1 MGLIPLIT
9 FPYSKPIYAKRTPIE
24 ILDQVYSILEE
35 LDVSREE
42 TVINSIEVLVEPVEI
57 EKTGTKKLE
66 YKAKIALMKW
76 FGEKWLEKSRGKL
89 IMPGEQSAIA
99 LKLNNIN
106 IFMNPIKEYD
116 ESKLAVLVVLRWRIG
131 LSINGRNGLIEI
143 DEWESTI
150 VKNIKP
156 LDKEDV
162 IELVI
167 NEAKKLDKVFKE
179 KNSKRKIV
187 ERTTDDLIEEL
198 IGEEDE
204 EEYQVDISEKGIHY
218 NVKVKSNYY
227 ELYFIVNK
235 YSGKVTLNKRKIR
248 IDKLEELLSNILGTT
263 IESLTIVNVESS
275 EATRVVVSTPNGLYK
290 VLVGDEGVIEI
301 KKYRALREII
311 EKIKEEASRRGLRGI
326 KLDVNKWSI
335 ESEKPLQMLVELS
348 GTGVNV
354 KALVDVKENKVLSM
368 NIDVNEEAVKK
379 LLETR
384 GLKVTSIRKA
394 GSSFVVAATDGTRNY
409 VYLVE
414 YPLIPQLRR
423 VELSRR
429 YALEQSLKLLAKLG
443 FTKPKLRNME
453 EDGNGGWIISWIIGA
468 VNINIHAYIDG
479 RVRVAG
485 YSYDL
490 KIIENLIDYVLK
502 YNGIRNYNILKLKN
516 VDARYA
522 EALISSNK
530 GFIRFRIDLEQLSVK
545 PA

>member
-1 MGLIPLIT
+1 MIT

-24 ILDQVYSILEE
+24 ILNQVYSVLEE
-35 LDVSREE
+35 LDVSKEE
-42 TVINSIEVLVEPVEI
+42 TVINGIEVLVEPVEI

-76 FGEKWLEKSRGKL
+76 FGEKWLEKSHGKL

-106 IFMNPIKEYD
+106 IFMNPTKEYD

-156 LDKEDV
+156 LNKEDV

-167 NEAKKLDKVFKE
+167 DEAKRLDRVFRE

-187 ERTTDDLIEEL
+187 ERPIDDLIEEL
-198 IGEEDE
+198 IGGEDE
-204 EEYQVDISEKGIHY
+204 EEYQVEISEKETHY
-218 NVKVKSNYY
+218 NVKVKSSYY

-248 IDKLEELLSNILGTT
+248 IDKLEELLSNVLGTT
-263 IESLTIVNVESS
+263 IESLTIVNTESS
-275 EATRVVVSTPNGLYK
+275 EATRVVVSTPGGLYK
-290 VLVGDEGVIEI
+290 ILVGDEGVIEI
-301 KKYRALREII
+301 KKYRTLREVI
-311 EKIKEEASRRGLRGI
+311 EKIKEEASRKGLRGVE
-326 KLDVNKWSI
+326 LDVSKWSI

-348 GTGVNV
+348 GVGVNV
-354 KALVDVKENKVLSM
+354 KALVDVEENRVLSM
-368 NIDVNEEAVKK
+368 DIDVNEKAVKK
-379 LLETR
+379 LLEAN

-429 YALEQSLKLLAKLG
+429 YALEQSLKLLARLG
-443 FTKPKLRNME
+443 FTKPKLRNIE

-468 VNINIHAYIDG
+468 VNISIHAHIDG
-479 RVRVAG
+479 RVRVIG
-485 YSYDL
+485 YSYDS

-502 YNGIRNYNILKLKN
+502 YNGIRSYNILRLKN
-516 VDARYA
+516 TSARYA
-522 EALISSNK
+522 EALISSTK
-530 GFIRFRIDLEQLSVK
+530 GLIRFRIDLEQLSVK